1 MGPQWRFLLALCFT
15 WGLLLPSQVQVGLSQ
30 GLNWPLELLQLP
42 WQSCLLRG
50 LRPQVPLLTKLMWR
64 HKVQAVALLVA
75 RAGVVAVALAGAGV
89 VEGVAVVSGLRL
101 PQDRFLV
108 RIFSSQ
114 ECRVFSFWLSLINTI
129 ICQGALTTS
138 WSYKS
143 IS

>member
-15 WGLLLPSQVQVGLSQ
+15 WGLLLPSQVRVGFSHN
-30 GLNWPLELLQLP
+30 LNWPLELLQLP

-50 LRPQVPLLTKLMWR
+50 LRPQVPLLTKLTWR

-75 RAGVVAVALAGAGV
+75 GAGVVDVALAGAEV
-89 VEGVAVVSGLRL
+89 VEDVAVVSGHRL
-101 PQDRFLV
+101 PQGRFPV

-129 ICQGALTTS
+129 ICHGALITS
-138 WSYKS
+138 
-143 IS
+143 